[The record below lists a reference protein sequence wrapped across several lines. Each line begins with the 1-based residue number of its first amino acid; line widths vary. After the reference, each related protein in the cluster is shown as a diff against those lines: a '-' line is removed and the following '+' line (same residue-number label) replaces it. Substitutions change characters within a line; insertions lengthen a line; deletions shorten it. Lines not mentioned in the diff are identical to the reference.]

1 MCLSLWLTSLSI
13 MSFEFT
19 HLVVNGSSFLCLN
32 NIPVCVCIIVCV
44 MFSLSI
50 FPYTGHSGCFHI
62 LAIVSNATWKY
73 R

>member
-19 HLVVNGSSFLCLN
+19 LVVVNGSSFLCLN
-32 NIPVCVCIIVCV
+32 NIPVCVYTCVCDV
-44 MFSLSI
+44 FFI